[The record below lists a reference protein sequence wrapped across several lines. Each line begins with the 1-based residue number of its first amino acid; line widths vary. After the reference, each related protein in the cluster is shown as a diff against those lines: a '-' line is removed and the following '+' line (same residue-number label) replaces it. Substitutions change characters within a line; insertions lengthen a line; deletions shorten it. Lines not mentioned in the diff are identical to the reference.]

1 MKFPFADQRPAE
13 RAATES
19 GAGGV
24 GSVGNVGSVGGVA
37 NSAPLSHAERDALDA
52 LQGRIA
58 AFNRVGSPPRLPEVR
73 GRPVPHLWLTV
84 FLPQKPGGF
93 SATHGRMPI
102 RSETP
107 HLAVE
112 IGMGYE
118 SGKQGSGGSAEIS
131 LRAMRSAAAVRG
143 GLRITGRG
151 RKSDSRARHSGIPLS
166 APIVREED
174 GHKVLVLR
182 DLSLEE
188 AYLARL
194 FTCIASET
202 AIPREHFTDPRWART
217 VVAEERGRDRLFAI
231 NLQSD
236 ENAWGVALVHRVVPL
251 LEREGWRV
259 RVKGDLPFRLLK
271 VGGLSGRFE
280 DLAEAAE
287 VVGAPAVRGNDWFR
301 YTLGASVG
309 EREISLAPVLAQI
322 IAAGGFAAWRAD
334 QGGSDWVLFQVAPGD
349 YVRLEIA
356 RLEPLVATVADWLG
370 DSARVQVEA
379 SGTNEAQV
387 PQFLLPGF
395 AASMAFGALQAAA
408 PELARQAPAR
418 LGALAKT
425 FENFARIQ
433 PVTLPASFTATL
445 RGYQHEGLDWL
456 QFLGANGLG
465 GVLADDMGLGK
476 TVQALA
482 HIAKEHA
489 AARMSGPVL
498 IIAPT
503 SLIFNWQAEAARHA
517 PALKVLA
524 LTGKERARRFAEIRR
539 HDVVLTTYALLPRD
553 GEELVKTAWHA
564 IVLDEAQNIKN
575 ARTKAAQWVREFK
588 AGHRLALSGTPLENH
603 LGELWSIMDFAV
615 PGLFG
620 DEKAFRQHFRNPIE
634 NLALADDPRERAI
647 ANERRAA
654 LQRRLKPFLLRRT
667 KEEVAPELPAKTEII
682 RTVEME
688 SEQRDLYET
697 VRAAMDERVRK
708 AIAEAGLAKSHIVV
722 LDALLK
728 LRQVC
733 CDPRLVK
740 LDSAAHVKQ
749 SAKLDLLLDM
759 LPTMLE
765 EGRSILLFSQF
776 TSMLDVIE
784 GALDGNFMLKTIP
797 RVRLD
802 GATDPDARRAAVE
815 RFQAGEA
822 KLFLLSLKAG
832 GVGLNLTAAD
842 TVIHYDPWWNP
853 AVENQATDRAHRIGQ
868 DKPVFVYKLL
878 TAGTVEEKIAAMQAR
893 KAELA
898 AAVLTQDAGAF
909 GQAVTA
915 DDLSALFGSL
925 D

>member
-13 RAATES
+13 QRASPEP
-19 GAGGV
+19 GPGG
-24 GSVGNVGSVGGVA
+24 GMGLNE
-37 NSAPLSHAERDALDA
+37 AERDALDA

-58 AFNRVGSPPRLPEVR
+58 AFNRPSGPVRLAEVR

-84 FLPQKPGGF
+84 FAPQKPGRF

-102 RSETP
+102 RSDTP

-118 SGKQGSGGSAEIS
+118 SGEQGTQMS
-131 LRAMRSAAAVRG
+131 LRAMRSATAQRG
-143 GLRITGRG
+143 GLRLTGRARKGDG
-151 RKSDSRARHSGIPLS
+151 RTRHSGLPMSAPLS
-166 APIVREED
+166 TPIVREEN
-174 GHKVLVLR
+174 GRKVLVLR

-188 AYLARL
+188 AHLARL

-202 AIPREHFTDPRWART
+202 TIPREHFTDARWART
-217 VVAEERGRDRLFAI
+217 VVAEERGRDRLFAVD
-231 NLQSD
+231 LQSD
-236 ENAWGVALVHRVVPL
+236 EHAWAVALVHRVAPL

-259 RVKGDLPFRLLK
+259 RVKGELPFRLLK
-271 VGGLSGRFE
+271 VGGLSGRFDE
-280 DLAEAAE
+280 VEATPT
-287 VVGAPAVRGNDWFR
+287 GRGNDWFR
-301 YTLGASVG
+301 YTLGATVG

-370 DSARVQVEA
+370 DSVPVQVEDA
-379 SGTNEAQV
+379 TAPEESV
-387 PQFLLPGF
+387 PQFLLTGL
-395 AASMAFGALQAAA
+395 AASMGFSALQANA
-408 PELARQAPAR
+408 PEQMRQAPAR
-418 LGALAKT
+418 LAALAKT
-425 FENFARIQ
+425 FENFERIQ

-456 QFLGANGLG
+456 QFLSANGLG

-489 AARMSGPVL
+489 AGRMRGPML

-503 SLIFNWQAEAARHA
+503 SLVFNWQAEAARHA
-517 PALKVLA
+517 PVLKVLA
-524 LTGKERARRFAEIRR
+524 LTGKERARRFAEIHRY
-539 HDVVLTTYALLPRD
+539 DVVLTTYALLPRD

-564 IVLDEAQNIKN
+564 VLLDEAQNIKN

-588 AGHRLALSGTPLENH
+588 AGHRIALSGTPLENH

-620 DEKAFRQHFRNPIE
+620 DEKSFRSHFRSPIE
-634 NLALADDPRERAI
+634 NLRLADDPRERAI
-647 ANERRAA
+647 ADERRVA
-654 LQRRLKPFLLRRT
+654 LQRRIKPFLLRRT
-667 KEEVAPELPAKTEII
+667 KEEVAPELPAKTEIV

-740 LDSAAHVKQ
+740 LESATHVKQ
-749 SAKLDLLLDM
+749 SAKLELLLDL
-759 LPTMLE
+759 LPTLVE

-784 GALDGNFMLKTIP
+784 GALDGNFALKNVP

-802 GATDPDARRAAVE
+802 GATEGDARRVAVE

-898 AAVLTQDAGAF
+898 AAVLTEDVGAF
-909 GQAVTA
+909 GDAVTA
-915 DDLSALFGSL
+915 DDLGALFL
-925 D
+925 